1 MTVTTTACQ
10 TAPPLPPP
18 VTINPVTA
26 DSENDTQNTAARK
39 ESTEKT
45 DKPSATITPTSG
57 PQSDA
62 SVTGLTLAD
71 FQRMAQ
77 ENNPTLA
84 AAIAHKDAAYAS
96 QWQAGRYPNPVI
108 GYHSMTMG
116 NDGTS
121 GQQGGFIRQQIITGG
136 KLDLDQAIAHK
147 QTSEREFQLDMQ
159 RQRILTDVRILYY
172 ESAIA
177 TQRLELTRD
186 LVRMSD
192 ELVTS
197 TRQLLNHR
205 EASENTLLQSE
216 ITSEETKL
224 LLDSA
229 TDRNIESWRRLTSL
243 VGAPTLPFTPLAP
256 PDLDADLP
264 IYTWEEARSLVMDNH
279 PQLEAARQRVERSSI
294 IIEREKRTPIPD
306 IDLMVSIRHVNPT
319 DSDTASVMAGIPIPL
334 FDSNEG
340 NIRRAQS
347 ENAAARYEVTQ
358 LELAIQDQLAGI
370 YKKYDIARK
379 QTERYQSQ
387 ILPRAKKSFELVS
400 NAYEQGQTDYLTL
413 IQSQETFIRTQL
425 AHLNS
430 VLQLQHTLAILEGQ
444 LLYNSLIRAH

>member
-1 MTVTTTACQ
+1 MTLATTGCQ
-10 TAPPLPPP
+10 TARPSSPSAA
-18 VTINPVTA
+18 INPGTAATQKEAVT
-26 DSENDTQNTAARK
+26 SAARK
-39 ESTEKT
+39 DSVPKTAES
-45 DKPSATITPTSG
+45 SAAITPTAG
-57 PQSDA
+57 PQSDT
-62 SVTGLTLAD
+62 STEELTLAD

-77 ENNPTLA
+77 ENNPTLD
-84 AAIAHKDAAYAS
+84 AAIARKDAAYAS

-108 GYHSMTMG
+108 GYHSMAMG

-121 GQQGGFIRQQIITGG
+121 GQQGGFVRQQIITGG
-136 KLDLDQAIAHK
+136 KLDLDQAIASR
-147 QTSEREFQLDMQ
+147 QTSEREFQLDTQ
-159 RQRILTDVRILYY
+159 RQRVLTDVRILFYD
-172 ESAIA
+172 SAIA
-177 TQRLELTRD
+177 TRRLELTRD

-197 TRQLLNHR
+197 TRQLLTNR

-229 TDRNIESWRRLTSL
+229 TDRNTESWRRLTSL
-243 VGAPTLPFTPLAP
+243 VGAPSLPFTPL
-256 PDLDADLP
+256 DAVFLETDLP
-264 IYTWEEARSLVMDNH
+264 IYTWEEAHSLVLDNH

-334 FDSNEG
+334 FDRNEG

-347 ENAAARYEVTQ
+347 ENAAARHEVTQ
-358 LELAIQDQLAGI
+358 LELAIQDQLTGI

-379 QTERYQSQ
+379 QAERYQSQ

-400 NAYEQGQTDYLTL
+400 NAYEQGQMDYLTL

-430 VLQLQHTLAILEGQ
+430 VLQLQRTLAILEGQ
-444 LLYNSLIRAH
+444 LLYNSLIRSH

>member
-1 MTVTTTACQ
+1 
-10 TAPPLPPP
+10 
-18 VTINPVTA
+18 
-26 DSENDTQNTAARK
+26 
-39 ESTEKT
+39 
-45 DKPSATITPTSG
+45 
-57 PQSDA
+57 
-62 SVTGLTLAD
+62 
-71 FQRMAQ
+71 
-77 ENNPTLA
+77 
-84 AAIAHKDAAYAS
+84 
-96 QWQAGRYPNPVI
+96 
-108 GYHSMTMG
+108 SMTMG

-306 IDLMVSIRHVNPT
+306 
-319 DSDTASVMAGIPIPL
+319 
-334 FDSNEG
+334 
-340 NIRRAQS
+340 
-347 ENAAARYEVTQ
+347 
-358 LELAIQDQLAGI
+358 
-370 YKKYDIARK
+370 
-379 QTERYQSQ
+379 
-387 ILPRAKKSFELVS
+387 
-400 NAYEQGQTDYLTL
+400 
-413 IQSQETFIRTQL
+413 
-425 AHLNS
+425 
-430 VLQLQHTLAILEGQ
+430 
-444 LLYNSLIRAH
+444 

>member
-10 TAPPLPPP
+10 TTSPLSPP
-18 VTINPVTA
+18 VAINPVTA
-26 DSENDTQNTAARK
+26 DSENDTQHTSNRK

-45 DKPSATITPTSG
+45 DKPSATITATSG
-57 PQSDA
+57 PQSELP
-62 SVTGLTLAD
+62 STGLTLTD

-77 ENNPTLA
+77 DNNPTLA
-84 AAIAHKDAAYAS
+84 AAVARKGAAHAS

-121 GQQGGFIRQQIITGG
+121 GQQGGFVRQQIITGG
-136 KLDLDQAIAHK
+136 KLDLDQAIASR

-159 RQRILTDVRILYY
+159 RQRVLTDVRMLYY

-177 TQRLELTRD
+177 TRRLELTRD

-192 ELVTS
+192 ELVHS
-197 TRQLLNHR
+197 TRRLLTNR

-224 LLDSA
+224 LLDDA
-229 TDRNIESWRRLTSL
+229 TDRNTESWRRLTSL
-243 VGAPTLPFTPLAP
+243 VGAPSLPFTPLDMVA
-256 PDLDADLP
+256 LETDLP
-264 IYTWEEARSLVMDNH
+264 IYTWEEARSLVLENH

-294 IIEREKRTPIPD
+294 VIEREKLTPIPD
-306 IDLMVSIRHVNPT
+306 IDLMVSIRHINPT

-347 ENAAARYEVTQ
+347 ENAAARYEVAQ
-358 LELAIQDQLAGI
+358 LELAIQDQLVGV

-379 QTERYQSQ
+379 QAERYQSQ
-387 ILPRAKKSFELVS
+387 ILPRAKKSFDLVS

-425 AHLNS
+425 SHLNS
-430 VLQLQHTLAILEGQ
+430 VLDLQHTLAILEGQ
-444 LLYNSLIRAH
+444 LLYNSLSRSH